1 MSAAVRCVIPLQI
14 VSAGQSPSSC
24 CCCDDRSNPDV
35 YRSGQDGER
44 TDFIP
49 NSSASG
55 SRRTHGPDRQRP
67 ASKTFIPRKP
77 LYNNCWTTP
86 RCYTN
91 TIMSEQHGTAPSS
104 RTANVRLGARSTV
117 SEFATL
123 GYEYVD
129 DAGETVLGAD
139 ATVRSGSIV
148 YAGVR
153 AGDGFTTG
161 HNVLVREH
169 TELGDDVLVGTNSV
183 VDGETTVGSHV
194 SLQSN
199 VYVPQNT
206 EIGDNVFIGPGAVLT
221 NDPHPVREDVELEGP
236 TIADS
241 VSIGANA
248 TVLPGVSIGEGS
260 FVAAGAVVCEDV
272 PPQTLAVGVP
282 AEQRPL
288 PEKLAGPNTIA

>member
-1 MSAAVRCVIPLQI
+1 MSAAVRCVIPLQT
-14 VSAGQSPSSC
+14 VSPGQSPSSC

-148 YAGVR
+148 YAGCGR
-153 AGDGFTTG
+153 AMASPRGTTCLSGSTPKPAATTCSSARTPSWTVKRQWG
-161 HNVLVREH
+161 H
-169 TELGDDVLVGTNSV
+169 T
-183 VDGETTVGSHV
+183 
-194 SLQSN
+194 
-199 VYVPQNT
+199 
-206 EIGDNVFIGPGAVLT
+206 
-221 NDPHPVREDVELEGP
+221 
-236 TIADS
+236 
-241 VSIGANA
+241 
-248 TVLPGVSIGEGS
+248 
-260 FVAAGAVVCEDV
+260 
-272 PPQTLAVGVP
+272 
-282 AEQRPL
+282 
-288 PEKLAGPNTIA
+288 

>member
-1 MSAAVRCVIPLQI
+1 
-14 VSAGQSPSSC
+14 
-24 CCCDDRSNPDV
+24 
-35 YRSGQDGER
+35 
-44 TDFIP
+44 
-49 NSSASG
+49 
-55 SRRTHGPDRQRP
+55 
-67 ASKTFIPRKP
+67 
-77 LYNNCWTTP
+77 
-86 RCYTN
+86 
-91 TIMSEQHGTAPSS
+91 MSEHHGTASPS
-104 RTANVRLGARSTV
+104 RTANVRLGPRSTV

-123 GYEYVD
+123 GYTYAD

-148 YAGVR
+148 YADVE

-199 VYVPQNT
+199 VYVPQET
-206 EIGDNVFIGPGAVLT
+206 EIGDDVFVGPGAVLT
-221 NDPHPVREDVELEGP
+221 NDPYPVRQDVDLEGP
-236 TIADS
+236 TIGDS

-248 TVLPGVSIGEGS
+248 TVLPGVSVGEGS

-272 PPQTLAVGVP
+272 PPRSLAVGVP

-288 PEKLAGPNTIA
+288 PEQLDAPNTIA